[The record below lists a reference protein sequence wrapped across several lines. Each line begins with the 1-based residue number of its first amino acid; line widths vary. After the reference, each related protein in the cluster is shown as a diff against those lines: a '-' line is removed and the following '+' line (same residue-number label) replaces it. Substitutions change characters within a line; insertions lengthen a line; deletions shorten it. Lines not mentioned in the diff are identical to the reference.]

1 MTLRGLTRPTSSSV
15 VVFILTRKPVRVGD
29 AAICCGERSF
39 LEPRKTKLIPQ
50 QEVDRNVIPLAFSLS
65 RQSIQIQTTRP

>member
-1 MTLRGLTRPTSSSV
+1 MR
-15 VVFILTRKPVRVGD
+15 FGD

-39 LEPRKTKLIPQ
+39 LEPKKTKLIPQ